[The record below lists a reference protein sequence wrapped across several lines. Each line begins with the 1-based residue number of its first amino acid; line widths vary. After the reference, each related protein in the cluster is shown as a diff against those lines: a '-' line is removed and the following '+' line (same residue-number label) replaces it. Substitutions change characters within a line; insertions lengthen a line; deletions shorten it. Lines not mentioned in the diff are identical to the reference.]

1 MPQKLSSLTLITC
14 PFPHKWC
21 SFGAV
26 TALVSTAAFCVHCA
40 SLLDP
45 KSSQYFIF
53 GGVSLLFLKEINSFL
68 VEESQLLL
76 ST

>member
-1 MPQKLSSLTLITC
+1 MPHKLSFLTLITC
-14 PFPHKWC
+14 PFPCKWC
-21 SFGAV
+21 SCIAV
-26 TALVSTAAFCVHCA
+26 AALDSTAAFCVHCA

-68 VEESQLLL
+68 VEESQLLF
-76 ST
+76 TT